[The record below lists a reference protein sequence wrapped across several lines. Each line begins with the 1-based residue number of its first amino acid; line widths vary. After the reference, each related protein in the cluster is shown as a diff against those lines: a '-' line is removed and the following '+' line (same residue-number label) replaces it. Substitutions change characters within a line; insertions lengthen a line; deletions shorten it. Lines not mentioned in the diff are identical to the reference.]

1 MEVAAAILIGC
12 LALAVAQGVI
22 LMLAVKRLVSLGDA
36 FIAKLNDSSTD
47 LGTSAFTNNSD
58 VPFVA
63 SDGSTLRRHG
73 PEAL

>member
-1 MEVAAAILIGC
+1 MEMAAAMLIGC
-12 LALAVAQGVI
+12 LALAVAQGII

-58 VPFVA
+58 DPSTP
-63 SDGSTLRRHG
+63 SDGATRRRQG